1 MLCLIFKMYLLMHT
15 MTSLQYVSGYEGLV
29 PILSNSFNYT
39 YDLTA
44 TCQIIWGVLHSE
56 YCGQPVLI

>member
-1 MLCLIFKMYLLMHT
+1 MHT
-15 MTSLQYVSGYEGLV
+15 MTSLQYVSVYEGLV

-39 YDLTA
+39 YDLIA

-56 YCGQPVLI
+56 YCGQPVFI